1 MSDLDQM
8 LDQLR
13 AQPVDPRLAEM
24 DDAVMAGLARR
35 REQAVARRSVAL
47 AGLMAIG
54 IGWAGSLGPAG
65 PAQAASRPP
74 VIGMSDYAPSQLLG
88 Q

>member
-8 LDQLR
+8 LDQIR
-13 AQPVDPRLAEM
+13 ALPADPRLEGM
-24 DDAVMAGLARR
+24 DDAVMAGLSHR
-35 REQAVARRSVAL
+35 RERAVARRSLAL

-54 IGWAGSLGPAG
+54 IGWAGSVVPGN
-65 PAQAASRPP
+65 PAQAASQPI